1 MGKYNLARLLEQ
13 RAASPR
19 GQKPYLIGLENGQL
33 VSTDLQLFFRQV
45 GDWAALLRERGVKRG
60 DRVVF
65 ITAKS
70 PLQQRIFFAC
80 WWIGA
85 IAVPVCETLGDLE
98 MGFIIRDCEPAL
110 VLAQKNLWQKVEN
123 NAGDIQMAELE
134 SLLIRHADFG
144 PPPPIEETEDDDVAA
159 LIYTSGSTGM
169 PKGVML
175 THRNFYRNGECCLT
189 AIDLYEGDTL
199 ISLLPYWHCF
209 ALIVEVV
216 LPVMTEG
223 VGVIVPLSQKD
234 FKQNIGLYRP
244 SIMLVVPRIADTLKT
259 GIEKNIAAK
268 GGRLKQLFDKAIHNA
283 SRIFTA
289 GPKLD
294 GGLLRLVTHHAFY
307 DPLIFRSIRKRF
319 GGRLRCIISGGAP
332 LDMEHQIFFK
342 YLGLPIYQ
350 GYGLTESTP
359 VVSVNNEVR
368 HKIGSCGPILAWLT
382 PEGGGDFMFRNEN
395 GEIGK
400 NIAGELLLKGDC
412 VMKGYWRHRDQSAK
426 TLADGWLHTGDMAY
440 MDEDGYLFIEGRKGS
455 MIVLVGGE
463 KLHPEHVEDVVKT
476 ADLVTEAMVIGE
488 GCKNVYACVN
498 LDADRAAMIP
508 PAELE
513 KTVRAQVLEKVQHL
527 ALFQRPKDVLVL
539 PAFSQDDGTLT
550 ATFKIR
556 RHKIREKYSDR
567 IRQFLIACGEEL
579 ATKEEIGIASS
590 KIMESLGRK

>member
-1 MGKYNLARLLEQ
+1 MLER

-19 GQKPYLIGLENGQL
+19 GRKPYLIGLENDQL
-33 VSTDLQLFFRQV
+33 VTTDLQMFWQQA
-45 GDWAALLRERGVKRG
+45 GDWSQCLRERGVKRG

-70 PLQQRIFFAC
+70 ALQQRVFFAC
-80 WWIGA
+80 WWLGA

-110 VLAQKNLWQKVEN
+110 VLVQKALWQKVEN
-123 NAGDIQMAELE
+123 NAGDIQMMDLE
-134 SLLIRHADFG
+134 SFPVRRDGFG
-144 PPPPIEETEDDDVAA
+144 APPPVDEADDEDVAA

-175 THRNFYRNGECCLT
+175 THRNFYRNAECCLT
-189 AIDLYEGDTL
+189 AIDLYDTDTL

-209 ALIVEVV
+209 ALVVEVV
-216 LPVMTEG
+216 LPVVTEG

-234 FKQNIGLYRP
+234 FKQNIARYRP
-244 SIMLVVPRIADTLKT
+244 TIMLVVPRIADTLKT
-259 GIEKNIAAK
+259 GIERSIEAK
-268 GGRLKQLFDKAIHNA
+268 GGKLQQLFDKAIHNA

-289 GPKLD
+289 GPKLE
-294 GGLLRLVTHHAFY
+294 GGLLRLATHHAFY

-319 GGRLRCIISGGAP
+319 GGRMRCIISGGAP

-359 VVSVNNEVR
+359 VVSVNGEVR
-368 HKIGSCGPILAWLT
+368 HKIGSCGPILSWLT
-382 PEGGGDFMFRNEN
+382 PEGGGDFMFRDDH
-395 GEIGK
+395 GETGK
-400 NIAGELLLKGDC
+400 TIAGELLLKGDC

-426 TLADGWLHTGDMAY
+426 ILADGWLHTGDMAY
-440 MDEDGYLFIEGRKGS
+440 MDDDGYLFIEGRKGS
-455 MIVLVGGE
+455 MIVLGGGE
-463 KLHPEHVEDVVKT
+463 KLHPEHVEDVVKN

-498 LDADRAAMIP
+498 VDPDRAACIP
-508 PAELE
+508 PAELD
-513 KTVRAQVLEKVQHL
+513 KTVRAQVIEKVQHL
-527 ALFQRPKDVLVL
+527 AVFQRPKDVLIL
-539 PAFSQDDGTLT
+539 PAFCQEDGTLT

-556 RHKIREKYSDR
+556 RHKIREKYGDR
-567 IRQFLIACGEEL
+567 IRQFLMSCGEEL

-590 KIMESLGRK
+590 KIMESLGKK